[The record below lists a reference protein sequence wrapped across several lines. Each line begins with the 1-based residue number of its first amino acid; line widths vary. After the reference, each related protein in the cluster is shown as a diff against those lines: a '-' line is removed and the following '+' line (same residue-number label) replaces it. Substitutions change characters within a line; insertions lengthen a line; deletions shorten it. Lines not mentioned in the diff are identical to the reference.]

1 MLCVLWLGSS
11 VGNLK
16 PHEAVGFFQSVQESS
31 GPNTQVSMQPMFVV
45 QTHNFN
51 FLPFLRIT
59 VGQNIVQTQYAYSIT
74 HYISQDPLQKTACI
88 VHHSPI
94 MLACCSLR
102 CHGLEVVASPSLI
115 GSALPVAFYNQHSWR
130 QLFESCRSSCA
141 QTCGKMPRLCMQPTV
156 TAKVSQRLSSR
167 TA

>member
-74 HYISQDPLQKTACI
+74 HYISQDPLQETACI

-102 CHGLEVVASPSLI
+102 CHDLLWHRQASLGLLCRLHSTTSIHGDNFLNLAD
-115 GSALPVAFYNQHSWR
+115 LPVHRPVERCQDFACS
-130 QLFESCRSSCA
+130 L
-141 QTCGKMPRLCMQPTV
+141 L
-156 TAKVSQRLSSR
+156 
-167 TA
+167 